1 MKVWTNTEMGQ
12 TWEEDGETIEDDE
25 LMKRRE
31 KYKCEVP
38 EEVLYLTAGVDTQDD
53 RFEIEVVGWGPEY
66 ESWGIRYAAIYGD
79 NSDINNQ
86 VWQDDTFLL
95 QTFEKP
101 DGTKINCHASV
112 LMIVRRGHKN
122 QSSI

>member
-53 RFEIEVVGWGPEY
+53 RFEIEIVGWGPEY
-66 ESWGIRYAAIYGD
+66 ESWGIKYAVIYGD
-79 NSDINNQ
+79 TSNMEDQCWKDLDIFCSSHGQ
-86 VWQDDTFLL
+86 K
-95 QTFEKP
+95 QTK
-101 DGTKINCHASV
+101 HS
-112 LMIVRRGHKN
+112 
-122 QSSI
+122 

>member
-1 MKVWTNTEMGQ
+1 MGQ
-12 TWEEDGETIEDDE
+12 TWEERRGNHRRRRTVETPGEIQV
-25 LMKRRE
+25 R
-31 KYKCEVP
+31 VP

-86 VWQDDTFLL
+86 VWQDLDHILIADL
-95 QTFEKP
+95 
-101 DGTKINCHASV
+101 
-112 LMIVRRGHKN
+112 
-122 QSSI
+122 